1 MMTELL
7 EEDQM
12 TLIATR
18 SIMIEPKILKPT
30 ISPFCSRSFSADHPV
45 VNDGWCGTLRESSHG
60 SLSLAA
66 SRSHSQQDDRYNK
79 MGSLLAVLFPSLSL
93 LSTELSCTKAHS
105 RTV

>member
-66 SRSHSQQDDRYNK
+66 SRSHSQQDDRLTK
-79 MGSLLAVLFPSLSL
+79 WVPFWRSCFPPFLFYLRNSAGLKRIP
-93 LSTELSCTKAHS
+93 
-105 RTV
+105 